1 MLLSSSAPLLSFL
14 IQDLKTKSDVSI
26 IDNKLIVLFEMFDFN
41 ERNYLEDAD
50 LHFLVQVLIHKS
62 FRFQPA

>member
-50 LHFLVQVLIHKS
+50 LHFLVQVLIHNS
-62 FRFQPA
+62 FRFLLA